1 MWCKNLLKVYQWFSR
16 NILRDYCIMNCSSQ
30 EVEKIEINKSR
41 IIKKSPR
48 ILITGA
54 CMILKYQL
62 KYLFQ
67 NYNKFFF
74 AFCYGFT

>member
-16 NILRDYCIMNCSSQ
+16 NVLRDYCIMNCPFQ

-41 IIKKSPR
+41 ITKKSPR
-48 ILITGA
+48 ILITGM

-62 KYLFQ
+62 KYLFH
-67 NYNKFFF
+67 
-74 AFCYGFT
+74 